1 MMKMIRKLE
10 NKYGGLLQF
19 VKFGLVGVSNTAI
32 SYAVYY
38 AAVFIDK
45 KYYLP
50 GYVLGFVL
58 GVLNAYY
65 WNSRFVFKKTDEK
78 TKTVF
83 KTFVCYG
90 FTGALSVSLLYLFV
104 QWLHISEYLAP
115 VLTLLVTV
123 PANFFINKYWA
134 YKVKEH

>member
-1 MMKMIRKLE
+1 MMKIIRKLE
-10 NKYGGLLQF
+10 SEYGGLLQF
-19 VKFGLVGVSNTAI
+19 IKFGLVGVSNTAI

-38 AAVFIDK
+38 AAVIIDK
-45 KYYLP
+45 KYYLS

-58 GVLNAYY
+58 SVLNAYY

-90 FTGALSVSLLYLFV
+90 ATCVLSVSLLYMFV
-104 QWLHISEYLAP
+104 QLLHISEYLAP
-115 VLTLLVTV
+115 LLTLLVTV

-134 YKVKEH
+134 YK